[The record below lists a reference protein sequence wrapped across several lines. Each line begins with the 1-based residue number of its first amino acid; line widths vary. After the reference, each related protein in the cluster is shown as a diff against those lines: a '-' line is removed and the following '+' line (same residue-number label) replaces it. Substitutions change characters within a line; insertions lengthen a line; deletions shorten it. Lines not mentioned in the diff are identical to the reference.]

1 MAIGTIRWEDVSID
15 EYVDNLVS
23 RGAEETSVVAKKTYF
38 MATFMGR
45 IYPTDNQHLKERFNP
60 MLTLH
65 AVGGSLEEVKQALIK
80 VAEAQQLVLR

>member
-15 EYVDNLVS
+15 EFVDNMVS
-23 RGAEETSVVAKKTYF
+23 RGDGETAVVADQRYF

-45 IYPTDNQHLKERFNP
+45 IFPTDTHHTKERFNP

-65 AVGGSLEEVKQALIK
+65 AVGGSLEEVKQELTK
-80 VAEAQQLVLR
+80 VAEKQDLVFR